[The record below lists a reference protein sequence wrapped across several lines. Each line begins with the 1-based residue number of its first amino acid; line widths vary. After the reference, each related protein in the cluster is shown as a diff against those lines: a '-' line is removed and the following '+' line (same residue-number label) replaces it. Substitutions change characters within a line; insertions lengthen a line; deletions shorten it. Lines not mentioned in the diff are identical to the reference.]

1 MDKKILIIVGMAILM
16 ILLIVVL
23 AGPKLTNAYKMEGM
37 RQGVA
42 VCQQQIMNTLV
53 SDLSTRGYTT
63 VTVGNKVIT
72 LGIIPTEEQRQAIM
86 QQQAM
91 AQQQQAAQQTAAQ
104 QGGETQ

>member
-1 MDKKILIIVGMAILM
+1 MDKKTLVIIGMAILM
-16 ILLIVVL
+16 AVLIVVW
-23 AGPKLTNAYKMEGM
+23 AVPKATTAYKMEGM

-53 SDLSTRGYTT
+53 TDLSTRGYTT
-63 VTVGNKVIT
+63 VTVGNKVIA
-72 LGIIPTEEQRQAIM
+72 LGIIPTAEQRQAIM

-91 AQQQQAAQQTAAQ
+91 AQQQAAAQ